1 MEVSVEIKKLA
12 SLRNRATKKEIEVRG
27 RTIGVGYV
35 DGREGWLVVG
45 LPYFLFVI
53 LSSLRG
59 TLASNGEDRNSVC
72 PGASNGGLVIS

>member
-12 SLRNRATKKEIEVRG
+12 SLRNRATKKEIEVQG